1 MKLKLSIRQKIQFY
15 IMTLA
20 TIIFAL
26 SFGYIGLSNKRVTL
40 KNAEQTVRLELE
52 KASFKISSDLNKN
65 IIILQTLS
73 KTLMAYNNLS
83 WEEWQKLLLDIYKN
97 TIETN
102 PQMFSLWDSWEY
114 SIIDSNYTKPYG
126 RKVIIFW
133 NENGTIKHSIE
144 NKSMDGD
151 PEQYGKVKK
160 LQKPYIWEPYYD
172 LFASSKAE
180 QLLMTTLSYP
190 IMLNEQFVGIVS
202 ADVTLKQIQKKVN
215 EISPFPKSYAFML
228 SNTGII
234 AAHPNDKLIN
244 KNIDEIFEKD
254 NKKHNIVNKIN
265 EGEFFYYTG
274 KNEANENIYYA
285 YVPIK
290 IDFTDTPW
298 VLALVVP
305 EDIIS
310 QEAREKFFI
319 TLAVILL
326 GLVLIAITIIYV
338 SKSIT
343 TPIKNI
349 TDILNKISKGH
360 LDKNMYINLKT
371 GDELEEMGKAVNISL
386 DGLIAKQE
394 FSEQIG
400 EGKFDTNLRLLS
412 KDDSLGKSLNTMQ
425 SNLLIA
431 KQEDEKRQIEEEKQN
446 WTVQGQ
452 AKFAE
457 ILRQYNNDIEQL
469 GAEIIKNLV
478 KYMKA
483 NQGGI
488 FLLKENKEEEEENYL
503 SLTAAY
509 AYNRPKLMQKNIK
522 IGEGLIGACVEEKET
537 TYLTDIPENYIEIT
551 SGLGG
556 STPTALLMIP
566 LIIEN
571 KTLGAIE
578 IAGFEKF
585 EKHEIQFAEEVAK
598 SIAATINT
606 VQINLRTTEL
616 LKHSQAQAQEMKEQE
631 EEMRQNMEELKATQ
645 EEAARKETEMKALI
659 EAINISNYVIEYDR
673 SGYITHINKNYLELL
688 KISEKEI
695 IGTHFSKMIEFV
707 EEETDIN
714 TFWNELTMGKIQKRK
729 STVRVEN
736 KNLLFAE
743 TYTPIKDLEGNVYK
757 ILKISNLITQE

>member
-1 MKLKLSIRQKIQFY
+1 MKLKLTIRQKIQFY

-26 SFGYIGLSNKRVTL
+26 SFGYIGISNKKVTL
-40 KNAEQTVRLELE
+40 KNAQQTVRLELE

-73 KTLMAYNNLS
+73 RTLMAYNNLS
-83 WEEWQKLLLDIYKN
+83 WEEWEKLLLEIYKN
-97 TIETN
+97 TIEIN
-102 PQMFSLWDSWEY
+102 PQIFSLWDSWEY

-133 NENGTIKHSIE
+133 NENGIIKHSIE
-144 NKSMDGD
+144 DKSMDGD
-151 PEQYGKVKK
+151 PAQYGSIKK
-160 LQKPYIWEPYYD
+160 LKQACIWEPYYD
-172 LFASSKAE
+172 LFASSKNE

-190 IMLNEQFVGIVS
+190 IILNNVFVGISSV
-202 ADVTLKQIQKKVN
+202 DITLEQIQKKVN
-215 EISPFPKSYAFML
+215 EISPFLASYAFML

-234 AAHPNDKLIN
+234 TAHPDTKLIN
-244 KNIDEIFEKD
+244 KNINEVFEKD
-254 NKKHNIVNKIN
+254 NKNYNIIDKIN

-274 KNEANENIYYA
+274 KNKTGEKIYYA

-290 IDFTDTPW
+290 IDYTNTPW
-298 VLALVVP
+298 VLALAVP
-305 EDIIS
+305 EKIIS
-310 QEAREKFFI
+310 QEANSKFY
-319 TLAVILL
+319 LALTIILL
-326 GLVLIAITIIYV
+326 GLSIMIITIFYV

-349 TDILNKISKGH
+349 TNILNKISKGH
-360 LDKNMYINLKT
+360 IDKKMYLNLKT
-371 GDELEEMGKAVNISL
+371 GDELEEMGKALNISL

-394 FSEQIG
+394 FAEQIG
-400 EGKFDTNLRLLS
+400 KGKFDTNIRLLGEE
-412 KDDSLGKSLNTMQ
+412 DSLGKSLNTMQ
-425 SNLLIA
+425 NNLLIA
-431 KQEDEKRQIEEEKQN
+431 RQENEKKQKEEEKQN
-446 WTVQGQ
+446 WAIQGQ

-457 ILRQYNNDIEQL
+457 ILRQYNNNIEEL
-469 GAEIIKNLV
+469 GSEIIKNLV
-478 KYMKA
+478 KYVEA

-488 FLLKENKEEEEENYL
+488 FLLKESKEEENYL
-503 SLTAAY
+503 SLIAAY
-509 AYNRPKLMQKNIK
+509 AYNRPKLMQKKIK
-522 IGEGLIGACVEEKET
+522 IGEGLIGTCVEEKET

-556 STPTALLMIP
+556 ATPTALLMIP

-571 KTLGAIE
+571 KILGAIE
-578 IAGFEKF
+578 IAGFKKF
-585 EKHEIQFAEEVAK
+585 EKHEILFAEEIAK

-606 VQINLRTTEL
+606 VQINLKTTEL

-645 EEAARKETEMKALI
+645 EEAARKETEMKALV

-673 SGYITHINKNYLELL
+673 GGYITHINKNYLELL

-695 IGTHFSKMIEFV
+695 VGSHYSKMVEFIG
-707 EEETDIN
+707 EETDAHN
-714 TFWNELTMGKIQKRK
+714 AFWNELTMGKVQKRK
-729 STVRVEN
+729 STVKVED

-757 ILKISNLITQE
+757 VLKISNLLTQE

>member
-26 SFGYIGLSNKRVTL
+26 SFGYIGLSNKNVTL

-83 WEEWQKLLLDIYKN
+83 WEEWEKLLLDIYKN
-97 TIETN
+97 TIEIN
-102 PQMFSLWDSWEY
+102 PQIFSLWDSWEY
-114 SIIDSNYTKPYG
+114 SVIDSNYTKPYG

-133 NENGTIKHSIE
+133 NENGIIKHSIE
-144 NKSMDGD
+144 DKSMDGD
-151 PEQYGKVKK
+151 PEQYGSVKK
-160 LQKPYIWEPYYD
+160 LKKACIWEPYYD
-172 LFASSKAE
+172 LFSSTKSE

-190 IMLNEQFVGIVS
+190 IMLNNEFVGITSV
-202 ADVTLKQIQKKVN
+202 DITLEHIQKQIN
-215 EISPFPKSYAFML
+215 EISPFPESYAFML

-234 AAHPNDKLIN
+234 AAHPDPKLIN
-244 KNIDEIFEKD
+244 KNINEIFEED
-254 NKKHNIVNKIN
+254 NKNHHIIEKIN
-265 EGEFFYYTG
+265 EGEFFNYTAKNKEG
-274 KNEANENIYYA
+274 KDIYYA

-298 VLALVVP
+298 VLALTVPKKVISHEANNKFVIALIVV
-305 EDIIS
+305 
-310 QEAREKFFI
+310 
-319 TLAVILL
+319 LL
-326 GLVLIAITIIYV
+326 GLLIMVIAIFYV

-343 TPIKNI
+343 TPIRNL
-349 TDILNKISKGH
+349 TDILSKISKGH
-360 LDKNMYINLKT
+360 LDKNMYVNLKT

-400 EGKFDTNLRLLS
+400 KGKFDTNLSLLS

-488 FLLKENKEEEEENYL
+488 FLLKENKEEEEKYL

-578 IAGFEKF
+578 IAGFKKF
-585 EKHEIQFAEEVAK
+585 EKYEIVFAEEVAK

-616 LKHSQAQAQEMKEQE
+616 LKHSQTQAQEMKEQE

-645 EEAARKETEMKALI
+645 EEAARKETEMKALV
-659 EAINISNYVIEYDR
+659 EAINISNYVIEYDIN
-673 SGYITHINKNYLELL
+673 GYITHINKNYLELL

-707 EEETDIN
+707 GEEIDTN
-714 TFWNELTMGKIQKRK
+714 TFWNELTMGKVQKRK
-729 STVRVEN
+729 STLKVEN
-736 KNLLFAE
+736 KNLFFAE

-757 ILKISNLITQE
+757 VLKISNLITQE

>member
-1 MKLKLSIRQKIQFY
+1 MKLKLTIRQKIQFY

-26 SFGYIGLSNKRVTL
+26 SFGYIGISNKKVTL
-40 KNAEQTVRLELE
+40 KNAQQTVRLELE

-73 KTLMAYNNLS
+73 RTLMAYNNLS
-83 WEEWQKLLLDIYKN
+83 WEEWEKLLLEIYKN
-97 TIETN
+97 TIEIN
-102 PQMFSLWDSWEY
+102 PQIFSLWDSWEY

-133 NENGTIKHSIE
+133 NENGIIKHSIE
-144 NKSMDGD
+144 DKSMDGD
-151 PEQYGKVKK
+151 PAQYGSIKK
-160 LQKPYIWEPYYD
+160 LKQACIWEPYYD
-172 LFASSKAE
+172 LFASSKNE

-190 IMLNEQFVGIVS
+190 IILNNVFVGISSV
-202 ADVTLKQIQKKVN
+202 DITLEQIQKKVN
-215 EISPFPKSYAFML
+215 EISPFPESYAFML

-234 AAHPNDKLIN
+234 TAHPDTKLIN
-244 KNIDEIFEKD
+244 KNINEVFEKD
-254 NKKHNIVNKIN
+254 NKNYNIIDKIN

-274 KNEANENIYYA
+274 KNKTGEKIYYA

-290 IDFTDTPW
+290 IDYTNTPW
-298 VLALVVP
+298 VLALAVP
-305 EDIIS
+305 EKIIS
-310 QEAREKFFI
+310 QEANSKFY
-319 TLAVILL
+319 LALTIILL
-326 GLVLIAITIIYV
+326 GLSIMIITIFYV

-349 TDILNKISKGH
+349 TNILNKISKGH
-360 LDKNMYINLKT
+360 IDKKMYLNLKT
-371 GDELEEMGKAVNISL
+371 GDELEEMGKALNISL

-394 FSEQIG
+394 FAEQIG
-400 EGKFDTNLRLLS
+400 KGKFDTNIRLLGEE
-412 KDDSLGKSLNTMQ
+412 DSLGKSLNTMQ
-425 SNLLIA
+425 NNLLIA
-431 KQEDEKRQIEEEKQN
+431 RQENEKKQKEEEKQN
-446 WTVQGQ
+446 WAIQGQ

-457 ILRQYNNDIEQL
+457 ILRQYNNNIEEL
-469 GAEIIKNLV
+469 GSEIIKNLV
-478 KYMKA
+478 KYVEA

-488 FLLKENKEEEEENYL
+488 FLLKESKEEENYL
-503 SLTAAY
+503 SLIAAY
-509 AYNRPKLMQKNIK
+509 AYNRPKLMQKKIK
-522 IGEGLIGACVEEKET
+522 IGEGLIGTCVEEKET

-556 STPTALLMIP
+556 ATPTALLMIP

-571 KTLGAIE
+571 KILGAIE
-578 IAGFEKF
+578 IAGFKKF
-585 EKHEIQFAEEVAK
+585 EKHEILFAEEIAK

-606 VQINLRTTEL
+606 VQINLKTTEL

-645 EEAARKETEMKALI
+645 EEAARKETEMKALV

-673 SGYITHINKNYLELL
+673 GGYITHINKNYLELL

-695 IGTHFSKMIEFV
+695 VGSHYSKMVEFIG
-707 EEETDIN
+707 EETDAHN
-714 TFWNELTMGKIQKRK
+714 AFWNELTMGKVQKRK
-729 STVRVEN
+729 STVKVED

-757 ILKISNLITQE
+757 VLKISNLLTQE